1 MRHVLRNCHVR
12 RLRIDDSQGESIMK
26 LAEFTEEEQC
36 HVAELEINRIADVL
50 NAADCDNVWHVVTA
64 LSPGRLHC
72 AFIEVARRHKC
83 LSTPDF
89 MKAHYVVVG
98 GKFQAQ
104 TGVGSF
110 EHPLFLQFPYRPLC
124 RSSEA
129 GCIEHHLGPK
139 SQISVDGIDLRNI
152 ARFYPN
158 STTTFDYH
166 VMRAGD
172 KYKAFVLENASG
184 QRVFVVA
191 SDDQASMMDGMFWLQ
206 RVAFVPDLTILRN

>member
-1 MRHVLRNCHVR
+1 MRATKSVLQYIMAGR
-12 RLRIDDSQGESIMK
+12 RGSLCWLSSQKYS
-26 LAEFTEEEQC
+26 AFS
-36 HVAELEINRIADVL
+36 
-50 NAADCDNVWHVVTA
+50 CDFLTA
-64 LSPGRLHC
+64 
-72 AFIEVARRHKC
+72 IIK
-83 LSTPDF
+83 
-89 MKAHYVVVG
+89 
-98 GKFQAQ
+98 KFQAQ

-110 EHPLFLQFPYRPLC
+110 EHPLFLQFPYRPFC

-129 GCIEHHLGPK
+129 GCIENQLGPQ

-172 KYKAFVLENASG
+172 KYKSFVLENASG

-191 SDDQASMMDGMFWLQ
+191 SDDDASMMDGTYWLQ
-206 RVAFVPDLTILRN
+206 RVAFVPDLAILRD